1 MAKERLEIELVT
13 EAKKAIRNLNE
24 YVKATG
30 KAVKA
35 QQTHATAS
43 QKAGERVG
51 KLTKLVKSYFVEI
64 TAGIMIARKLI
75 KTISSLAKTFVQ
87 FKQVNMAFENMAK
100 VAGASS
106 AEILKSMKELSG
118 GTISTMET
126 IQSANRAMIL
136 GIPIDKLDEMMGIA
150 RASAAATGE
159 SVKKMFDD
167 IVVGVGRQSRMILDN
182 LGIIV
187 NAVEANE
194 DYAESMG
201 IVDRELTDTE
211 RRQAFLNATLKAGE
225 DMIKKVTRVIGI
237 RAMVPFVGGGNTM
250 LACSNLGI
258 PVFGYDLSDVY
269 KKEFTNKVF
278 SGEPGK
284 YKS

>member
-43 QKAGERVG
+43 EKAGERVG

-75 KTISSLAKTFVQ
+75 KTVSSLSKAFVQ

-187 NAVEANE
+187 DAVQANE
-194 DYAESMG
+194 DYAEAMG
-201 IVDRELTDTE
+201 IVGRELTDTE

-225 DMIKKVTRVIGI
+225 DIIKKVGKAGREMTDAVRYQQMAAAVADLRIELGRTIARGI
-237 RAMVPFVGGGNTM
+237 SPM
-250 LACSNLGI
+250 LPLALKMI
-258 PVFGYDLSDVY
+258 DR
-269 KKEFTNKVF
+269 
-278 SGEPGK
+278 
-284 YKS
+284 